1 MEVVPTL
8 EAMPHN
14 QFVGHKAVFINEPK
28 LSDFKLVLL
37 QEGIQAEFIAG
48 VLICNNNVAV
58 RRVRN
63 KELINSLVVSLIRR
77 VLHRVQSYIID
88 LEQTI
93 RLCCRYCIIKKKK

>member
-58 RRVRN
+58 RRVRID
-63 KELINSLVVSLIRR
+63 KFMSLIRKG
-77 VLHRVQSYIID
+77 LHRVQSYIID

-93 RLCCRYCIIKKKK
+93 RFCCRYM